1 MRKKRR
7 LRVDRIIFV
16 LAILVLLFFLIRFTI
31 YTILNVKIYN
41 AAKTSNTIKVY
52 SSELNLWKKTINYIR
67 DTKDNITIKYKN
79 NYVTI
84 DSDIVKNG
92 MNIKINAY
100 NEKIDEPLFDNVK
113 SYYIKNNDIINKSS
127 KVKIRLPRYLAKKG
141 IVDIYK
147 KSNGKV
153 ELYKASVVVNDR
165 YVSFK
170 TNKNEDYFITYIE
183 LKSIKAKA
191 IEINKGDSSS
201 IKVTYVPNNATST
214 DLKYTIKDTKI
225 ASIKGSKVTGLKAGS
240 TIITINSIKDN
251 VSAEINLKVK
261 KTETVKKEE
270 EKKEVI
276 KQENDKIKVIDG
288 ITYVDDIMIVN
299 KTYSLPSTY
308 DPGGLTDEFMD
319 AFEEMQAA
327 ASLDNIYLFVASG
340 YRSYDYQVDLY
351 EKYVRI
357 DGKEKADTYSARP
370 GHSEHQTGL
379 TADINSADESFEGTP
394 EAIWLDENCYK
405 YGFIVRYPKG
415 KEKYTGYEY
424 EPWHLR
430 YVGKEKAKKIY
441 ESGLSL
447 EEYYNIKSEYVD

>member
-52 SSELNLWKKTINYIR
+52 SSELNLWKKTINYIK
-67 DTKDNITIKYKN
+67 DTKDIITIKYKN

-92 MNIKINAY
+92 MNIKINGY

-127 KVKIRLPRYLAKKG
+127 KVKIRLPRYLVKKG

-191 IEINKGDSSS
+191 IEINKGD
-201 IKVTYVPNNATST
+201 
-214 DLKYTIKDTKI
+214 
-225 ASIKGSKVTGLKAGS
+225 
-240 TIITINSIKDN
+240 
-251 VSAEINLKVK
+251 
-261 KTETVKKEE
+261 
-270 EKKEVI
+270 
-276 KQENDKIKVIDG
+276 
-288 ITYVDDIMIVN
+288 
-299 KTYSLPSTY
+299 
-308 DPGGLTDEFMD
+308 
-319 AFEEMQAA
+319 
-327 ASLDNIYLFVASG
+327 
-340 YRSYDYQVDLY
+340 
-351 EKYVRI
+351 KYV
-357 DGKEKADTYSARP
+357 
-370 GHSEHQTGL
+370 
-379 TADINSADESFEGTP
+379 F
-394 EAIWLDENCYK
+394 
-405 YGFIVRYPKG
+405 F
-415 KEKYTGYEY
+415 
-424 EPWHLR
+424 
-430 YVGKEKAKKIY
+430 
-441 ESGLSL
+441 
-447 EEYYNIKSEYVD
+447 